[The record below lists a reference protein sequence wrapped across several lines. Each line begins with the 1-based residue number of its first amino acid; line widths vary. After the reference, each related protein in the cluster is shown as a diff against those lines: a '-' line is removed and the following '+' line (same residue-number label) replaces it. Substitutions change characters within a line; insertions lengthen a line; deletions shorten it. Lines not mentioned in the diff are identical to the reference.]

1 MKKLLLFLSLVL
13 FLFPVCVSAKE
24 YDISE
29 MYFKAT
35 LPDDW
40 YVFTRD
46 NIKGNETL
54 KEFEISESY
63 MSSMFTA
70 NKAYI
75 NAAPQDFGVE
85 FFAIVIN
92 TSGINNL
99 ANYPDKMIENEVFD
113 ALNENLKTAKDVEMS
128 LTKVNDYKYIKVSFY
143 DPGSKKYIYKYYTV
157 INSKGY
163 NFQLQKDTKMNSE
176 DEKILDEIVK
186 TIEIKVLNSKESS
199 KMQNEINKYNKKGSS
214 IWGKVLIGAIVG
226 AIAGAVGSIIGNKK
240 KKEDNQNLDNNM

>member
-63 MSSMFTA
+63 MSSMFIA

-85 FFAIVIN
+85 FFAII
-92 TSGINNL
+92 
-99 ANYPDKMIENEVFD
+99 
-113 ALNENLKTAKDVEMS
+113 
-128 LTKVNDYKYIKVSFY
+128 
-143 DPGSKKYIYKYYTV
+143 
-157 INSKGY
+157 
-163 NFQLQKDTKMNSE
+163 
-176 DEKILDEIVK
+176 
-186 TIEIKVLNSKESS
+186 
-199 KMQNEINKYNKKGSS
+199 INK
-214 IWGKVLIGAIVG
+214 
-226 AIAGAVGSIIGNKK
+226 
-240 KKEDNQNLDNNM
+240 